1 MRRSNRSVISRTF
14 FALLPL
20 VSFAAAQ
27 ALAAEVELVGVA
39 NLPGTASDLSGLHGT
54 MEGGTPENRIGGI
67 SAIDWKD
74 GDHYLIVSDRGPLDG
89 GTGYRC
95 RFHEIELKRNQN
107 AGDVRRPG
115 SATARVTATT
125 LLTDEAGHSL
135 VGATKAFN
143 ATDEAKGLRF
153 DPEGLRRAK
162 DGHIFI
168 SDEYGPYVYEF
179 SADGKRLRDLKTPAR
194 FHIKHPSADP
204 AEEAAHNESGRQP
217 NAGMEALAILP
228 SGKLLGGMQR
238 PLIQDSAPAKKPG
251 GKRQGVNNR
260 LLSIDPASGE
270 MHEYVYV
277 LDKPSYGVSEILAID
292 EQRFLVLERDGEA
305 GEQAACKKIYEI
317 DLAGATDVSR
327 QEKLPAGELPSD
339 IRPAKKSLLVDL
351 LEPRFGLKGRDCP
364 EKMEGLAF
372 GPDLPD
378 GRRLLVVAI
387 DNDFKAE
394 LPILFYLFAVKG
406 L

>member
-1 MRRSNRSVISRTF
+1 MRRSNRLLISRTF
-14 FALLPL
+14 FALLAAG
-20 VSFAAAQ
+20 SFSAAQ
-27 ALAAEVELVGVA
+27 ALAGEAELVGVA
-39 NLPGTASDLSGLHGT
+39 SLPGTASDLSGLQGT
-54 MEGGTPENRIGGI
+54 LEGGTPENRIGGI
-67 SAIDWKD
+67 SAIESKE

-95 RFHEIELKRNQN
+95 RFHEIELKRDPN
-107 AGDVRRPG
+107 ASDVRRPG
-115 SATARVTATT
+115 SATARVVATT

-143 ATDEAKGLRF
+143 ANDEAKGLRF
-153 DPEGLRRAK
+153 DPEGLRQAK
-162 DGHIFI
+162 NGHVFI

-179 SADGKRLRDLKTPAR
+179 SADGKRIRDLQTPAR
-194 FHIKHPSADP
+194 FHIAHPSADP
-204 AEEAAHNESGRQP
+204 AEEATNNKSGRQP
-217 NAGMEALAILP
+217 NAGMEALAMTP

-238 PLIQDSAPAKKPG
+238 PLIQDSAPGKTPS
-251 GKRQGVNNR
+251 GKRKGVNNR

-270 MHEYVYV
+270 MHEYVYI

-292 EQRFLVLERDGEA
+292 EQRFLVLERDGEG

-317 DLAGATDVSR
+317 DLAGASDVSR

-351 LEPRFGLKGRDCP
+351 LEPRFGLKGSHCP
-364 EKMEGLAF
+364 EKIEGLAF
-372 GPDLPD
+372 GPNLPD

-394 LPILFYLFAVKG
+394 QPILFYLFAVKG